1 MILTITLNP
10 AIDSSY
16 QIDSL
21 EVDTVMRCD
30 NYDKTAGGKG
40 LNVSRILKKLD
51 MEINATGFV
60 GGKNG
65 EYFLELLEKDGVESE
80 FVSIGGNTRICIAI
94 IGKDGTQTEILETG
108 PTINRNEEEI
118 FLERYLKLVKNVD
131 LVCASGSLPKGLAK
145 DFYEKLARLSNESGT
160 PFLLDSSG
168 ESLKN
173 GIKGKPYLIKPN
185 IDELRDFAGQDI
197 ESESE
202 IVSVARNIIATGVKY
217 VVISMGK
224 DGAILVT
231 EKRVYRGSAPNI
243 EAVNPV
249 GSGDS
254 MMGGFCKAI
263 HDEMSE
269 CEILKLGIACG
280 TANAMERET
289 GRIDI
294 LKVNKLMEEIEVNE
308 IFI

>member
-1 MILTITLNP
+1 
-10 AIDSSY
+10 
-16 QIDSL
+16 
-21 EVDTVMRCD
+21 
-30 NYDKTAGGKG
+30 
-40 LNVSRILKKLD
+40 
-51 MEINATGFV
+51 
-60 GGKNG
+60 
-65 EYFLELLEKDGVESE
+65 
-80 FVSIGGNTRICIAI
+80 
-94 IGKDGTQTEILETG
+94 
-108 PTINRNEEEI
+108 
-118 FLERYLKLVKNVD
+118 
-131 LVCASGSLPKGLAK
+131 
-145 DFYEKLARLSNESGT
+145 
-160 PFLLDSSG
+160 
-168 ESLKN
+168 
-173 GIKGKPYLIKPN
+173 
-185 IDELRDFAGQDI
+185 
-197 ESESE
+197 
-202 IVSVARNIIATGVKY
+202 
-217 VVISMGK
+217 GK

-294 LKVNKLMEEIEVNE
+294 SKVDKLMEEIEVNE